1 MDFVLCL
8 IYVLC
13 NKRLYHNYLIII
25 ISIGNYGIMASR
37 WLTFRRS
44 VTIYLFIC
52 LLFNHLYQDPLQC
65 TCKIAGLSLEGLFE
79 AKFIS
84 GPSYITSSPS
94 VSKSANSPA
103 MATSRKLIITV
114 RLLNLTLA
122 ANLLLLSNDV
132 STNPGPMEMGNLLYS
147 PKDSSFSST
156 DSDELACLLTGP
168 INESTSPT
176 V

>member
-1 MDFVLCL
+1 M
-8 IYVLC
+8 
-13 NKRLYHNYLIII
+13 
-25 ISIGNYGIMASR
+25 
-37 WLTFRRS
+37 
-44 VTIYLFIC
+44 
-52 LLFNHLYQDPLQC
+52 YQDPLQC

-94 VSKSANSPA
+94 VRKSANSSV

-168 INESTSPT
+168 INESTDGGEYI
-176 V
+176 